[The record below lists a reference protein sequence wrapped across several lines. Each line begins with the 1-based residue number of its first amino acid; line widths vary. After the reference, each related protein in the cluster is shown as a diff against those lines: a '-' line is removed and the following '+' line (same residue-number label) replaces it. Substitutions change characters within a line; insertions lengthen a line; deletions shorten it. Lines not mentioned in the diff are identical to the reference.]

1 MTASRENLDAVVVGA
16 GPNGLAAAIELAR
29 AGRSVLVL
37 EANETI
43 GGGCRSAELTLP
55 GYVHDI
61 CSAIHPLALASPF
74 FRSLPLDK
82 LGVRAIHPELPLAHP
97 FDDGTAAVLHRSV
110 DETAAAFGDKDGRAY
125 RRLLGPLVD
134 NAEGLVHEL
143 LGPFRIPKHPISMAR
158 FGLRGLRSVESLAN
172 GRFEGDAPKALIAGC
187 AAHSILRLDKVP
199 TAAVGLVLA
208 FVAHYVGWP
217 VIEGGSQRLADGLAS
232 YLRDLGGEIRTGSR
246 VSAMKDVP
254 RSKAVLFDLTP
265 RQVVDI
271 AGHYLPDRYRTR
283 LSKFRY
289 GPGVFKIDWALSE
302 PVPWKNPD
310 CGKASTVHVGGKLN
324 ELVASELAPWKG
336 RVPEEPYILV
346 GQQSSIDPSRA
357 PAGKQTLWAYCHV
370 PHGSTVDMTGRIEAQ
385 MERFAPGFKDTILAR
400 NTMTTEQV
408 EGHNSNYIGGDINGG
423 VQDLGQLFTRPVA
436 RLNPYTTP
444 NKRLYIC
451 SSSSPP
457 GGGVHG
463 MCGYYAARA
472 ALSRALS

>member
-1 MTASRENLDAVVVGA
+1 MTASRENLDAVVIGA

-37 EANETI
+37 EANDTI

-55 GYVHDI
+55 GFVHDV

-74 FRSLPLDK
+74 FRSLPLER
-82 LGVRAIHPELPLAHP
+82 LGVRPLHPEIPLAHP
-97 FDDGTAAVLHRSV
+97 FDDGTAALLRRSV
-110 DETAAAFGDKDGRAY
+110 DETAAAFGRDERAY

-134 NAEGLVHEL
+134 NADGLVHEL
-143 LGPFRIPKHPISMAR
+143 LGPFRIPRHPIAMAR
-158 FGLRGLRSVESLAN
+158 FGLRGLRSAEGLLN
-172 GRFEGDAPKALIAGC
+172 GRFDGDAPKALIAGC
-187 AAHSILRLDKVP
+187 AAHSILRLDKIP

-208 FVAHYVGWP
+208 FVAHHVGWP

-232 YLRDLGGEIRTGSR
+232 YLRELGGEIQTGTR
-246 VSAMKDVP
+246 VSSLSEVP

-271 AGHYLPDRYRTR
+271 AGHYLPDRYRSR
-283 LSKFRY
+283 LGKYRY

-310 CGKASTVHVGGKLN
+310 CAKASTVHVGGTLP
-324 ELVASELAPWKG
+324 ELVASELAPWEGKI
-336 RVPEEPYILV
+336 PERPYVLV
-346 GQQSSIDPSRA
+346 GQQSYFDQSRA
-357 PAGKQTLWAYCHV
+357 PAGKHTLWAYCHV
-370 PHGSTVDMTGRIEAQ
+370 PHGSTADMTDRIEAQ
-385 MERFAPGFKDTILAR
+385 MERFAPGFRDVVLAR
-400 NTMTTEQV
+400 NTMSTEQV
-408 EGHNSNYIGGDINGG
+408 EAHNSNYIGGDINGG

-444 NKRLYIC
+444 NKRLFIC

-463 MCGYYAARA
+463 MCGYFGAQA
-472 ALSRALS
+472 ALKRVLS